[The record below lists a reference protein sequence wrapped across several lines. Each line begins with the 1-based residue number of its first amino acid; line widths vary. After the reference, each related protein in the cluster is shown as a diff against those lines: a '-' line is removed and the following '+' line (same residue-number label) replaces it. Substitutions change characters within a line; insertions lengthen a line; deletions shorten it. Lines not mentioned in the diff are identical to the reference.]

1 MVMDDAFLG
10 VANSFTGR
18 RWRVRRCDDRTALA
32 LAQRLTA
39 PEIVGRVLAA
49 RCVPV
54 EDAESFLTPRLRSMM
69 PDPACLL
76 DMERAAERLAAAI
89 ERSERIVLFGD
100 YDVDGAASTAL
111 LHRFL
116 RAVGVAADIYI
127 PDRIEEGYGPNVG
140 AMLSLK

>member
-10 VANSFTGR
+10 VAHSFTGR

-39 PEIVGRVLAA
+39 PESVGRVLAA
-49 RCVPV
+49 RWVPGAV
-54 EDAESFLTPRLRSMM
+54 ADTCHTPRLRSVM
-69 PDPACLL
+69 PDPARLL
-76 DMERAAERLAAAI
+76 DMEQAAERLAAAI
-89 ERSERIVLFGD
+89 ERGERIVLFGD

-116 RAVGVAADIYI
+116 RA
-127 PDRIEEGYGPNVG
+127 
-140 AMLSLK
+140 